1 MSEILRIKDNV
12 PRNQSK
18 LSLLKSDN
26 DLMMIVQNEQDSE
39 TVAFLI
45 TAVQAHD
52 LCKSIQDWINA
63 RADTKKDSGL
73 QA

>member
-1 MSEILRIKDNV
+1 
-12 PRNQSK
+12 
-18 LSLLKSDN
+18 
-26 DLMMIVQNEQDSE
+26 MMIVQNEQDSE

-52 LCKSIQDWINA
+52 LCKSIQDWINE